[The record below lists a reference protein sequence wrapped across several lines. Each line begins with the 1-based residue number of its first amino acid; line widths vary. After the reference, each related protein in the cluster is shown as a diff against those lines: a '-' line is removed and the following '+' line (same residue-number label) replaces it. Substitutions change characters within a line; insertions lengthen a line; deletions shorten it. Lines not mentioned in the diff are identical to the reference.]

1 MNNPKLQKDIENFE
15 NAYKQVSLSVSEKEN
30 LKSNIFGRITPV
42 AQPSPFFAWS
52 FYLRAV
58 PAALI
63 MFAIIGAPVS
73 FAAERSLP
81 GDVLYKVKTNINEEV
96 KAAFVPKEEKNE
108 YYQSLLTKRVS
119 EIKILARE
127 GEIKKDALVD
137 FEEALEENVSDVILA
152 LEVSEDSE
160 EDTLE
165 DHQVVVA
172 ALDISEDVLG
182 LSEETGELDA
192 SVSFSIISE
201 IETKEE
207 VDDKDIDEKKAEDE
221 QVELVELKEE
231 TEKENDKKE
240 MREKFRSLRNVA
252 LDALS
257 KHVED
262 ISNTRVEEVESLVD
276 DIVLEAK
283 EEILGSDFTNASTT
297 LDSSVRI
304 RLEQEVEFLV
314 NESVELDSDL

>member
-30 LKSNIFGRITPV
+30 MKASIFDRITPA

-58 PAALI
+58 PVALI
-63 MFAIIGAPVS
+63 MFAVIGAPVS
-73 FAAERSLP
+73 FAAEKSLP

-96 KAAFVPKEEKNE
+96 KAVFVPKEEKNE

-119 EIKILARE
+119 EIKILAQE
-127 GEIKKDALVD
+127 GEIEKEALVD
-137 FEEALEENVSDVILA
+137 FEVALEENVSDVILA

-182 LSEETGELDA
+182 LSEEND
-192 SVSFSIISE
+192 
-201 IETKEE
+201 
-207 VDDKDIDEKKAEDE
+207 
-221 QVELVELKEE
+221 ELVEGNETALFSVTVVSKIENNDEPEDKEND
-231 TEKENDKKE
+231 NDKKE
-240 MREKFRSLRNVA
+240 IEEKFRSLKNVA
-252 LDALS
+252 IDALS
-257 KHVED
+257 KHIEEISDKSDEEIEPVVED
-262 ISNTRVEEVESLVD
+262 KTDDIKEEVLDEKDEVVVPELMDRPAAV
-276 DIVLEAK
+276 E
-283 EEILGSDFTNASTT
+283 NA
-297 LDSSVRI
+297 I
-304 RLEQEVEFLV
+304 KMRLEQEVQILV